1 MTLSNSKS
9 MATQV
14 TPESP
19 INSIP
24 PTPTWHRPTVSPE
37 HGVYVMLF
45 VSFLT
50 GAAAAQQWTWTTTI
64 AIVCA
69 FAGFQAEHPLILQI
83 KQRRSWKPRFLL
95 WGSLYAGLSL
105 GIAAYL
111 YWQTPILLWLYLGA
125 IGAFLIDAI
134 SVLYRQQKA
143 LWNEFLTFAAVCL
156 AAPFATIATTGTWTV
171 SLLGL
176 WLLNTLFF
184 GSAIF
189 TVKLRKP
196 KSPSPLSSIVYHTS
210 STLVIFELWYLG
222 WLGPTAA
229 IAFGVVLLKFGLIFW
244 QLKWY
249 KITPIQ
255 NVALL
260 ETFSAILFLIL
271 TAIALLPV
279 HPPIFT

>member
-50 GAAAAQQWTWTTTI
+50 GAAAAQHWTWTTTL

-95 WGSLYAGLSL
+95 WGSLY
-105 GIAAYL
+105 
-111 YWQTPILLWLYLGA
+111 
-125 IGAFLIDAI
+125 
-134 SVLYRQQKA
+134 
-143 LWNEFLTFAAVCL
+143 
-156 AAPFATIATTGTWTV
+156 
-171 SLLGL
+171 
-176 WLLNTLFF
+176 
-184 GSAIF
+184 
-189 TVKLRKP
+189 
-196 KSPSPLSSIVYHTS
+196 
-210 STLVIFELWYLG
+210 
-222 WLGPTAA
+222 
-229 IAFGVVLLKFGLIFW
+229 GV
-244 QLKWY
+244 
-249 KITPIQ
+249 
-255 NVALL
+255 
-260 ETFSAILFLIL
+260 
-271 TAIALLPV
+271 
-279 HPPIFT
+279 

>member
-9 MATQV
+9 IAAQI

-19 INSIP
+19 TNSAP
-24 PTPTWHRPTVSPE
+24 HTPTWYRPTVSPE

-50 GAAAAQQWTWTTTI
+50 GAAAAQQWTWTTTL
-64 AIVCA
+64 AVVCA

-83 KQRRSWKPRFLL
+83 KQRRSWKPRFLF
-95 WGSLYAGLSL
+95 WGSLYAGLSIS
-105 GIAAYL
+105 IAACL
-111 YWQTPILLWLYLGA
+111 YWQTPMLLWLYLGA
-125 IGAFLIDAI
+125 IAAFLIDAI
-134 SVLYRQQKA
+134 SVFYRQQKS
-143 LWNEFLTFAAVCL
+143 LWNELLTFAAVCL
-156 AAPFATIATTGTWTV
+156 AAPFATIATTGTWTI

-184 GSAIF
+184 SSAIF

-196 KSPSPLSSIVYHTS
+196 RSPSPWLGIVYHAIA
-210 STLVIFELWYLG
+210 TLVIVGLWWLG
-222 WLGPTAA
+222 WLGPITA
-229 IAFGVVLLKFGLIFW
+229 IAFGIALLKGGLIVW

-249 KITPIQ
+249 KTTPIQ

-260 ETFSAILFLIL
+260 ETVSAILFLIL
-271 TAIALLPV
+271 TAITLLPV